1 MFGLLD
7 RGLWTLFLWSFIISL
22 TKNSFRRIVG
32 MALEIFS
39 KTIMVFACFPVRL
52 DIQEPL

>member
-7 RGLWTLFLWSFIISL
+7 RGLWTLFLWPLIISL
-22 TKNSFRRIVG
+22 TKNSFRWIVG

-39 KTIMVFACFPVRL
+39 KTIPVFAYLSVRR
-52 DIQEPL
+52 DIWEPP